1 MTVVPTMSSEDNL
14 SQLQE
19 LVSKGEKRGV
29 FNDNIPSTI
38 QRSVRERGREE
49 GSRVSSICQWKVAPK
64 FNKTPCTMYGTGY
77 LSTSEFIILSDAFCL
92 DSDHN

>member
-38 QRSVRERGREE
+38 QRSVRERGRER
-49 GSRVSSICQWKVAPK
+49 GGAGCPVFVSGKLLQNLTKHPVLW
-64 FNKTPCTMYGTGY
+64 YGVFVY
-77 LSTSEFIILSDAFCL
+77 KRIHYFV
-92 DSDHN
+92 

>member
-38 QRSVRERGREE
+38 QRSVREREREGGRCPAF
-49 GSRVSSICQWKVAPK
+49 VSGKLLQNSTKHPVLW
-64 FNKTPCTMYGTGY
+64 YGVFVY
-77 LSTSEFIILSDAFCL
+77 ERIHYFV
-92 DSDHN
+92 

>member
-19 LVSKGEKRGV
+19 LVTKGEKRGV

-38 QRSVRERGREE
+38 QRSVREGEGGRKREGGREGEREREREKERE
-49 GSRVSSICQWKVAPK
+49 GGRDASSVSI
-64 FNKTPCTMYGTGY
+64 
-77 LSTSEFIILSDAFCL
+77 
-92 DSDHN
+92 